1 MRKRKVEIEAYVSPY
16 NRQLDCTNLTFY
28 DSTLR
33 DGEQMAGLS
42 FTPEQKLEIAR
53 MLDEMQVPQIE
64 VGFPACSETER
75 KAIKKIVSEKLDA
88 KILCLSRIVKEDL
101 DHAIDCG
108 VDTALLFV
116 SCSDIQI
123 LNSHVK
129 KEEIAKKVEFSVE
142 YLKKHGIKPSFST
155 MDSTRGDISL
165 QIELFGIALR
175 AGARRLGI
183 TDTLGCISPDSF
195 QILVSKIKE
204 KINSFGYGQVG
215 KEIELSVHCHNDF
228 GLALANAISGIQAG
242 ATAVATT
249 TMGIG
254 ERAGNVPTEQFVMAM
269 KYLYGIDLGIKTE
282 YFSKLAKKIA
292 RFAKLKIPPNA
303 PFVGSNAFAHESGI
317 HVQSVLSQPFS
328 FEPVSP
334 EVVGNRRKI
343 ILGKHSGTAGLKFAL
358 SRIGLELSDDV
369 MKKVLEEVKKQ
380 GEKKGKVSYKD
391 LIKICK
397 EVS

>member
-1 MRKRKVEIEAYVSPY
+1 
-16 NRQLDCTNLTFY
+16 
-28 DSTLR
+28 
-33 DGEQMAGLS
+33 
-42 FTPEQKLEIAR
+42 
-53 MLDEMQVPQIE
+53 MQVPQIE